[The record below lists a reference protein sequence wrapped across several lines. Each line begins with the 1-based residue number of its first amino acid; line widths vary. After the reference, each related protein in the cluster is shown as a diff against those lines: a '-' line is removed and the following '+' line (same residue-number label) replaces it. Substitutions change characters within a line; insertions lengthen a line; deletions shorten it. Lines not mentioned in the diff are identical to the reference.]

1 MVHMQIFLLSRS
13 DCCDQ
18 FRNGGVQIE
27 VWSSAVNPGRL
38 FTNAYMNQTL
48 KQALDSKICIE
59 YVVSRVKTKEQTHKV
74 VIILKAMAAFNLSTK
89 NSNRGR
95 ELCKQN
101 LNNTHFS
108 QQ

>member
-1 MVHMQIFLLSRS
+1 MLKVQIFLLSRS

-18 FRNGGVQIE
+18 LRNGGVQIE

-59 YVVSRVKTKEQTHKV
+59 YVVSRVKTKEQTHNKEKK
-74 VIILKAMAAFNLSTK
+74 IQCHFTK
-89 NSNRGR
+89 
-95 ELCKQN
+95 K
-101 LNNTHFS
+101 FS
-108 QQ
+108 